1 MDRPTDRTIFQ
12 NAWVVNDV
20 EAACMKW
27 VNEMGVGPF
36 FLSEYPQGMFDEVTY
51 RGQPADLSMK
61 VALAQAGNVQVELI
75 EPLSAECAYRDV
87 IPAGSEGFHHMC
99 VWTYDFAA
107 DKGYFDQLGYTA
119 ANTGRIREV
128 NFAYFDTRPLMGCM
142 LEVVSWNQSTA
153 DRFAMIAEAAQD
165 WDGRDPIRR

>member
-1 MDRPTDRTIFQ
+1 
-12 NAWVVNDV
+12 
-20 EAACMKW
+20 
-27 VNEMGVGPF
+27 
-36 FLSEYPQGMFDEVTY
+36 
-51 RGQPADLSMK
+51 
-61 VALAQAGNVQVELI
+61 
-75 EPLSAECAYRDV
+75 
-87 IPAGSEGFHHMC
+87 MC